1 MLDDEQRQELVAKL
15 ENIGDL
21 GDTSTEEASEP
32 TESPAEAAEDQGEDR
47 QQAEPVAAE
56 AHSEDVEASDSNNGR
71 QSGAQRRISDLVRQR
86 NSATEEFRDLQDRYS
101 ALESQLQ
108 QVQHAPPEQQPF
120 QQQEEQQFYDEFGNP
135 VQPEFDTNAGEG
147 LTNLREEFDQ
157 YREAQVV
164 EQVKGQLE
172 QEIQEALAPHPGVDG
187 QWLRKQLIDA
197 VRLNGNADIAE
208 TAEYY
213 SAFVNELQQNAVSQ
227 HTQVSERAAL
237 EAPPRLS
244 GRSTA
249 SGSASQQGDQS
260 FTRDDARKRA
270 YEIIRGS

>member
-1 MLDDEQRQELVAKL
+1 MLDDEQRQELVARL

-32 TESPAEAAEDQGEDR
+32 TESTAEAAEDQGEDR
-47 QQAEPVAAE
+47 QDAEPVAAE

-86 NSATEEFRDLQDRYS
+86 NSATEEFRELQDRYAS
-101 ALESQLQ
+101 LETQLQ
-108 QVQHAPPEQQPF
+108 QMQTAPQEQQP
-120 QQQEEQQFYDEFGNP
+120 QEQLNEQQFYDEYGNP
-135 VQPEFDTNAGEG
+135 VDLENGSSDMA
-147 LTNLREEFDQ
+147 NLRAEFDQ
-157 YREAQVV
+157 YRDTQVI
-164 EQVKGQLE
+164 EQVKTQLE
-172 QEIQEALAPHPGVDG
+172 SEIQEAVSAHPGVDG

-213 SAFVNELQQNAVSQ
+213 SAFVSELQQNAVAQHGQASESQ
-227 HTQVSERAAL
+227 AL
-237 EAPPRLS
+237 AAPPRLV

-249 SGSASQQGDQS
+249 SGSASQQGDQP